1 MDIAREVSQAAVYE
15 AKKYNCLSV
24 PVFGL
29 PNLQTENRRRVKSN
43 SSDRKEDAPV
53 STVMINKKMFHVKLK
68 KVLTLIKNSAG
79 FSMWGRCLAWSM
91 TEYSIAGLQFT
102 YSSMISCIQSSSF
115 PPIM

>member
-53 STVMINKKMFHVKLK
+53 
-68 KVLTLIKNSAG
+68 
-79 FSMWGRCLAWSM
+79 
-91 TEYSIAGLQFT
+91 
-102 YSSMISCIQSSSF
+102 
-115 PPIM
+115 